1 MGNASR
7 DMHGQILFDLPI
19 LKSFP
24 ILRICMPQ
32 FGQEKLIKLE
42 SSKFCL
48 ILVEIQLLIGDK
60 RVQK

>member
-1 MGNASR
+1 
-7 DMHGQILFDLPI
+7 MHGQIILDLPI
-19 LKSFP
+19 LNSFP

-42 SSKFCL
+42 SSKLCL

>member
-1 MGNASR
+1 
-7 DMHGQILFDLPI
+7 MHGQILLDLPI
-19 LKSFP
+19 LNSFP

-32 FGQEKLIKLE
+32 FGQEQLIKLE
-42 SSKFCL
+42 SSKLCL